1 MSDAAANRT
10 PVRQWRITITEG
22 QLPGLY
28 LVGLGW
34 RTFPCRA
41 SEWDGQR
48 YSQFVTGGPRIES
61 PDDLRDVLLAAVEG
75 DWYEDVRHAR
85 PRRT

>member
-1 MSDAAANRT
+1 MAHAQTNRT
-10 PVRQWRITITEG
+10 PVRQWRITLTEG

-41 SEWDGQR
+41 SDWDGQR
-48 YSQFVTGGPRIES
+48 YSQFVTGAERISDPE
-61 PDDLRDVLLAAVEG
+61 DLRSILAAAVDG

-85 PRRT
+85 ARLT

>member
-1 MSDAAANRT
+1 MEDAAKNRT

-41 SEWDGQR
+41 SDWDGQR
-48 YSQFVTGGPRIES
+48 YSQFVTGGERIES
-61 PDDLRDVLLAAVEG
+61 PEDLRAVLLAAVDGE
-75 DWYEDVRHAR
+75 WYEDVRHAR
-85 PRRT
+85 PPRT